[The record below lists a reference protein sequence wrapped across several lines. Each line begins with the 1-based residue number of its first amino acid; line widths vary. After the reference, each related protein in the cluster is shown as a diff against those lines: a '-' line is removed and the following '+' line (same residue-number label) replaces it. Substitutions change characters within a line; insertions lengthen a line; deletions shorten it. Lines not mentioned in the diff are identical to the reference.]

1 MLLKP
6 AMISKRASTFH
17 VSQQPPGW
25 VTVGYGNES
34 MSGEN
39 VSVENAMGVPAVY
52 SCITLLA
59 DDTASLP
66 LILYRRLERGKERAT
81 EHPYYKLLHDA
92 PNPEMTSFVFRQLMM
107 GHRLA
112 YGNFY
117 GQKIWDGAGVVKEI
131 WPLHP
136 ERMSVFREGGVRKY
150 LYRKIDGQERAFRA
164 EDIIHIPGFGFD
176 GLTGYGIIQLAA
188 NSIGLAMSAE
198 RYGSRVFAN
207 DARPSV
213 VLKHPDKLDD
223 DAYERLLKSWN
234 QSYKG
239 ADNAGK
245 AAIIEEG
252 MDVSTIS
259 FPPEQ
264 TQFIDTQK
272 WGLLQFARFLHI
284 PPHLIGAVEVTT
296 SWGSGIEQQE
306 QGYVNHTLRPL
317 TRSVEQQFNKDLLLD
332 GERDDYF
339 FEHLFNDLLRGDTA
353 SRFTAYASAITN
365 GWITR
370 NEVREK
376 ENLNMLDGLDEPLV
390 PLNMT
395 PATEQDEPEPDV
407 EPDAVDPNADDTQ
420 PTDDENTDD
429 TIRAFVLDAAERIV
443 RREVHELNDAAKRWK
458 EKPEKFTAWLE
469 EFYKSDHAQFIQRT
483 FAPLK
488 RDVNQIIGAY
498 CLEHGQ
504 MVEQAIEDRT
514 WAVAVETWQET
525 MPKLLT
531 NAILG
536 EEQE

>member
-1 MLLKP
+1 
-6 AMISKRASTFH
+6 
-17 VSQQPPGW
+17 
-25 VTVGYGNES
+25 
-34 MSGEN
+34 
-39 VSVENAMGVPAVY
+39 
-52 SCITLLA
+52 
-59 DDTASLP
+59 
-66 LILYRRLERGKERAT
+66 
-81 EHPYYKLLHDA
+81 
-92 PNPEMTSFVFRQLMM
+92 MTSFVFRQLMM

-117 GQKIWDGAGVVKEI
+117 GQKIWNGAGVVTEI

-136 ERMSVFREGGVRKY
+136 ERMTVLREGGVRKY
-150 LYRKIDGQERAFRA
+150 LYRKIDGSQRAFRA
-164 EDIIHIPGFGFD
+164 DEIIHIPGFGFD
-176 GLTGYGIIQLAA
+176 GLMGYGVIELAA

-213 VLKHPDKLDD
+213 VLKHPGVLGKEASDNLIS
-223 DAYERLLKSWN
+223 SWN
-234 QSYKG
+234 KNYQGS
-239 ADNAGK
+239 DSAGK
-245 AAIIEEG
+245 AAILEEG
-252 MDVSTIS
+252 MDLTTIS

-264 TQFIDTQK
+264 TQFIETQK

-284 PPHLIGAVEVTT
+284 PPHLIGAVEVST

-332 GERDDYF
+332 DERDDYF

-395 PATEQDEPEPDV
+395 TATVQDEPVSDPEEADVVETDIVDEEP
-407 EPDAVDPNADDTQ
+407 AV
-420 PTDDENTDD
+420 TDDNNTDE

-443 RREVHELNDAAKRWK
+443 RREVHEIGDAAKRWK
-458 EKPEKFTAWLE
+458 DKPEKFTAWLE

-488 RDVNQIIGAY
+488 RDVDQIIGVY

-504 MVEQAIEDRT
+504 MVEHAFKNITPIE
-514 WAVAVETWQET
+514 AVIENWNEI
-525 MPKLLT
+525 MPELLT
-531 NAILG
+531 KALFG
-536 EEQE
+536 EERE